1 MLSAFIYK
9 APCQVHCMY
18 GVIESSKQHSETGY
32 RIIIPILQMK
42 RLRLRF
48 INMLKRGREGDR
60 KEWKGRREEG
70 GGKEGTNK
78 RTNGGRNK

>member
-42 RLRLRF
+42 RLRLRKTNLVKS
-48 INMLKRGREGDR
+48 IWLIT
-60 KEWKGRREEG
+60 
-70 GGKEGTNK
+70 GKAGPANQASDPTVILSAP
-78 RTNGGRNK
+78 